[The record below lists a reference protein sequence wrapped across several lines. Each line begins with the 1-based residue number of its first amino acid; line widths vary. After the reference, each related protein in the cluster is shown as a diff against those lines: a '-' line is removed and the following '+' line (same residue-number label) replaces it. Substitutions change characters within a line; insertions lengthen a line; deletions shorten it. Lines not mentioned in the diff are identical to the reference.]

1 MIDSEP
7 LPSLEENVKII
18 KKVAEKIGQKFETPS
33 YDVIADVKEAVYD
46 TIEENG
52 QLHVDSIAQKV
63 FKDNITAQMAFQE
76 EVAEK
81 GYIDQAPMLREVRE
95 ISEKKYGKQKLKLS
109 NGIELIV
116 PLDVYRD
123 PNLIEFINNPDGTI
137 SVTIKNVEEVIN
149 RI

>member
-1 MIDSEP
+1 SEP
-7 LPSLEENVKII
+7 LPSLEENVKVI

-81 GYIDQAPMLREVRE
+81 G
-95 ISEKKYGKQKLKLS
+95 
-109 NGIELIV
+109 
-116 PLDVYRD
+116 
-123 PNLIEFINNPDGTI
+123 
-137 SVTIKNVEEVIN
+137 
-149 RI
+149 